1 MWLDADRVVAD
12 CLSDLGKG
20 KVVSVP
26 GAQYIGDRRRTRLV
40 AEGRAAQAGRRLG
53 AGRDRT

>member
-1 MWLDADRVVAD
+1 VLDADRVVAD

-26 GAQYIGDRRRTRLV
+26 GAQYKRSS
-40 AEGRAAQAGRRLG
+40 AAPGCCRG
-53 AGRDRT
+53 ACCASWQGALALT